1 MADNTQLSD
10 IFKYDTANMIFS
22 APDVKSVPTSDG
34 KPGPSYSRIN
44 ISTANDD
51 GTIGSLVFEINN
63 AFCFGVQENKDAKTN
78 DVNGYVLPIT
88 LWTRPPNGPTQPEK
102 DWVEGFNRVVERIK
116 QHLLLDSTKES
127 INKYELEAHDLKG
140 FNPLYWK
147 KEKGKIVEGQGP
159 MLYAKLLV
167 SKKNGSPTIVSDM
180 YNAQT
185 GEDLTLADV
194 TGKYFRVNAAIKV
207 ESVYIGAKLSLQ
219 VKVKEFGV
227 TFADGGNRR
236 LLSRPIPTITHN
248 IPTLGDGANGAGPSN
263 ASRPPAIPA
272 PAVHDD
278 SDDDSG
284 SIEDDDGDVPMTPTP
299 VRPPPPAA
307 PAAASSARKTV
318 PARKK

>member
-1 MADNTQLSD
+1 MADNTQLTN

-22 APDVKSVPTSDG
+22 APDVKSVPTVDG

-44 ISTANDD
+44 ISTTNDD
-51 GTIGSLVFEINN
+51 GTIGSLVIELSN
-63 AFCFGVQENKDAKTN
+63 AFCFGVQENKEPKSN

-88 LWTRPPNGPTQPEK
+88 LWTRPPAGPTQAEK
-102 DWVEGFNRVVERIK
+102 DWIEAFNRICERCK

-127 INKYELEAHDLKG
+127 INKYELEAHDLKN

-167 SKKNGSPTIVSDM
+167 SKKNGTPTIVSDM

-194 TGKYFRVNAAIKV
+194 TGKYFRVNAAIKI
-207 ESVYIGAKLSLQ
+207 ESIYVGAKLSLQ

-236 LLSRPIPTITHN
+236 LLSRPIPTVGHV
-248 IPTLGDGANGAGPSN
+248 PTLADHSGAGPSS
-263 ASRPPAIPA
+263 ASRPPALPA
-272 PAVHDD
+272 APIHDD

-284 SIEDDDGDVPMTPTP
+284 SIQDDDGDVPMTPTP
-299 VRPPPPAA
+299 ARAPVPP